1 MTTEITKT
9 ESEIVSNLFIKGD
22 ISGLTPDQ
30 KITYYRGICQR
41 LGLDPLTQPFKL
53 LKLQGKEVLYC
64 DRSGAQ
70 QLNKLHNVSHAIQTR
85 ATEND
90 LYIVTC
96 RASIG
101 DRFTDSIGAVNVKG
115 LTGDALANAIMKGE
129 TKAKRRATLDIV
141 GLGMLDETEVE
152 TIKYAE
158 VIPDEIFKTA
168 DELKDDYLKALTELE
183 QVTKG
188 NPPFTTA
195 MLPDNWKKEQTREN
209 FVKAIEKVRKMV
221 GEERALR
228 NLPVT
233 EGEVAKVVADY
244 VALDDFKER
253 KK

>member
-1 MTTEITKT
+1 MSNEVATTEII
-9 ESEIVSNLFIKGD
+9 SSLIIQGD
-22 ISGLTPDQ
+22 LSKLTQPQ
-30 KITYYRGICQR
+30 KVEYYRQFCAR

-53 LKLQGKEVLYC
+53 LKLNGKEVLYC

-96 RASIG
+96 RATLPG
-101 DRFTDSIGAVNVKG
+101 GRFTDSIGAVNVKG
-115 LTGDALANAIMKGE
+115 LTGDALANALMKGE

-141 GLGMLDETEVE
+141 GLGILDETETE

-188 NPPFTTA
+188 NAPFTSKL
-195 MLPDNWKKEQTREN
+195 LPDNWTKEQTREN
-209 FVKAIEKVRKMV
+209 FVKAIGHVKKLIQ
-221 GEERALR
+221 EERPLR
-228 NLPVT
+228 AIAQTND
-233 EGEVAKVVADY
+233 EVNQAVRDAADR
-244 VALDDFKER
+244 DDFKER

>member
-1 MTTEITKT
+1 MTTEITKI

-22 ISGLTPDQ
+22 LSGLTADQ
-30 KITYYRGICQR
+30 KIAYYRGFCQR

-168 DELKDDYLKALTELE
+168 DELKDDYLRALTELE

-188 NPPFTTA
+188 NPPFSTS
-195 MLPDNWKKEQTREN
+195 MLPDNWKKEQTKEN
-209 FVKAIEKVRKMV
+209 FEKAIVKVRTMIS
-221 GEERALR
+221 EERALR
-228 NLPVT
+228 LVPQTN
-233 EGEVAKVVADY
+233 EEVNQAVRDAADR
-244 VALDDFKER
+244 DDFKER